1 MQALLRKIG
10 KMFAAVAPML
20 VTTATVGVC
29 GEIEPPECL
38 K

>member
-1 MQALLRKIG
+1 MRSFLSKVG
-10 KMFAAVAPML
+10 EVFAAVAPML